1 MSKGILTVTV
11 NPAVD
16 VTVTVP
22 PAGELRMRCPPRQRR
37 GETSPV
43 SPNFEEIWRNEA
55 GSTRHSQLRMRC
67 SIPTPRLKTSGV
79 GTPTS
84 AFCGTSEPTFIL
96 SAGGKGVNVA
106 RVLRV
111 LRARVLAAGITGG
124 ETGEFFQKLLRKENI
139 PAAFLQVEGP
149 TRFNVTILGPRPGGR
164 SRVVQEGPRLTPK
177 EVQRFEIR
185 CRQWLRRSRLV
196 VLAGRNAVGAPVD
209 WYARLVRLA
218 REEGVPA
225 ALDTSGAALEA
236 ALKAKPFLIK
246 PNRAEAEEILR
257 RRISSPAEIKNA
269 VRSFHG
275 RGISVVLLSLGSR
288 GAIVSDGQNIWYARP
303 PRVRALRND
312 VGCGDALLAGFC
324 SAFEKKS
331 LAEALRWGVACGTA
345 NVLNSTPGLVHPGDV
360 LKLVKTV
367 TVKNWGTLGR

>member
-22 PAGELRMRCPPRQRR
+22 PPGELRMRCPPRQRR
-37 GETSPV
+37 GETSPTKI
-43 SPNFEEIWRNEA
+43 FDFGEA

-67 SIPTPRLKTSGV
+67 STNCV
-79 GTPTS
+79 
-84 AFCGTSEPTFIL
+84 L

-106 RVLRV
+106 RALRNLGV
-111 LRARVLAAGITGG
+111 PVLAVGLAGG
-124 ETGEFFQKLLRKENI
+124 ETGKSLQEFLRGEKI
-139 PAAFLQVEGP
+139 PNAFVRVREP
-149 TRFNVTILGPRPGGR
+149 TRLNVTVPGPRLG
-164 SRVVQEGPRLTPK
+164 SCDRVIQEGPRLTPK

-196 VLAGRNAVGAPVD
+196 VLAGRNAAGAPVD

-218 REEGVPA
+218 RKEGVPA
-225 ALDTSGAALEA
+225 AVDTSGAALEA

-269 VRSFHG
+269 VRRFHG

-288 GAIVSDGQNIWYARP
+288 GAVVSDGQNIWHARP
-303 PRVRALRND
+303 PLASLAAGGPPRARAVND
-312 VGCGDALLAGFC
+312 VGCGDALLAGFL
-324 SAFEKKS
+324 STFGKKS
-331 LAEALRWGVACGTA
+331 LPEALRLGVACGTA
-345 NVLNSTPGLVHPGDV
+345 NVLNSTPGLIHPGDV
-360 LKLVKTV
+360 LKLVKAV